1 MASTTGTKKWWM
13 VGTAAGVVVAV
24 GLLFGVKSCSKNK
37 EDHENMWNEIN
48 NSANKTEQLEGRVD
62 SVDSRCD
69 DLERNDRV
77 LYASIKSNASNDS
90 IRSQAIRDSI
100 EVLKGRLEELEDCCA
115 KKAAKKPSKPAGG
128 NRVVREEVPSA
139 AGNPDCGCQGVAMNG
154 SSNDGTIIVSGASNN
169 ADTNSDCGGGTVVL
183 NDGSVNNG
191 VIVVGDCG
199 AANVEPQK
207 KYSEIRFTTKFYGTT
222 R

>member
-24 GLLFGVKSCSKNK
+24 GLLFGARTCSRYNK
-37 EDHENMWNEIN
+37 EYDAMQEDLNNKIENVGCMLDTVGEKV
-48 NSANKTEQLEGRVD
+48 AQKQRV
-62 SVDSRCD
+62 
-69 DLERNDRV
+69 
-77 LYASIKSNASNDS
+77 YT
-90 IRSQAIRDSI
+90 DSI
-100 EVLKGRLEELEDCCA
+100 EVLNNRIKELENCCA

-169 ADTNSDCGGGTVVL
+169 ADTNSDCGGGTVAL
-183 NDGSVNNG
+183 NNGSVNNG

-199 AANVEPQK
+199 AANEEPQK
-207 KYSEIRFTTKFYGTT
+207 KYSEIRFKTKFYGTT

>member
-24 GLLFGVKSCSKNK
+24 GLLFGARTCSRYNK
-37 EDHENMWNEIN
+37 EYDAMQEDLDDKIENV
-48 NSANKTEQLEGRVD
+48 GRMLDTVGEK
-62 SVDSRCD
+62 VAQK
-69 DLERNDRV
+69 ERV
-77 LYASIKSNASNDS
+77 YTDS
-90 IRSQAIRDSI
+90 IA
-100 EVLKGRLEELEDCCA
+100 VLNNRIKELENCCA

-199 AANVEPQK
+199 AANEEPQK
-207 KYSEIRFTTKFYGTT
+207 KYSEIRFKTKFYGTT